1 MRNGSFR
8 AAFCFDCIVFW
19 LQKPVLTQ
27 VLLRKKHLHSSI
39 KIRLLGGSCG
49 LFGLGHSSL
58 AKAAVCQQ
66 RAKHRT
72 AVLAISRLKAH

>member
-8 AAFCFDCIVFW
+8 AAFCFDCIGFW

-39 KIRLLGGSCG
+39 QIRLLVSSRG
-49 LFGLGHSSL
+49 LFLPGCRVE
-58 AKAAVCQQ
+58 AAVLGKQQ
-66 RAKHRT
+66 GSSTGSGARKPGSIT
-72 AVLAISRLKAH
+72 Y